1 MFTTVGQIRGP
12 YLSGTSDVFVVI
24 DTEQYFQLCVR
35 SDPTA
40 ERGGVLIFLIVMG
53 QFPYWP

>member
-1 MFTTVGQIRGP
+1 MFATVGQLRGP
-12 YLSGTSDVFVVI
+12 YLSGVSDVFIVI

-40 ERGGVLIFLIVMG
+40 EIGGVPIFVSVVG
-53 QFPYWP
+53 SFPCWP

>member
-1 MFTTVGQIRGP
+1 MFATVGQLRGP
-12 YLSGTSDVFVVI
+12 YLSGMSDVFIVI

-40 ERGGVLIFLIVMG
+40 EIGGVPIFVSVVG
-53 QFPYWP
+53 